1 MVGRAPLYLTHGIMQ
16 VLTYIRDDD
25 DDDDDDDDS
34 GDDDQCIDIPPGP
47 GLDLQ

>member
-1 MVGRAPLYLTHGIMQ
+1 M
-16 VLTYIRDDD
+16 YIRDDD
-25 DDDDDDDDS
+25 GDDDDEDS

>member
-16 VLTYIRDDD
+16 VLIYIRDDD
-25 DDDDDDDDS
+25 DDDDD
-34 GDDDQCIDIPPGP
+34 DDDQCIDIPPGP